1 MTWTIKG
8 QGFQDEHGRHAFLH
22 GINFVDKNPEKRPAG
37 VPPWTDHDLA
47 QAASWGLN
55 GVRLGVIWAAAMP
68 APGRPDEAYLTW
80 LTSQVEACHRA
91 GLHVVLDAHQDLY
104 AQAHSDGAPAWAT
117 LTDHP
122 FDATGLWSDAYLVS
136 PAVHEALDAFWANSE
151 VAGRGLQEHF
161 AEFWLAV
168 LDTVGS
174 HPAVVGLDLFN
185 EPVPGSLLP
194 RHFELLI
201 GAFAQLT
208 GQDPMRVAADWE
220 DPEAKFAQLQ
230 HLDDPE
236 LHRALGDAVAPALA
250 EFDASPVAE
259 FYQRVGGAIR
269 SAGHEHVI
277 LRENTYLS
285 NMGVP
290 CLAPLPE
297 GIGPVAFSPHAYD
310 LVVDTPAV
318 TMASDRRVL
327 TILERHAE
335 LQQRWDRPSLLGE
348 WGALSTYDGVAGHSH
363 AIQDFVDEH
372 LWSQTYWC
380 WEPAFSGTDAQLSL
394 VRPRAHAVV
403 GTVES
408 IIPGELWAAEWVTT
422 PEDVERAGE
431 HAHHAFFVPE
441 GATVEYA
448 VDGEPR
454 TVGGSGRVQPTAE
467 PGRGRLV
474 VRR

>member
-68 APGRPDEAYLTW
+68 APGRPDQAYLTW

-117 LTDHP
+117 LT
-122 FDATGLWSDAYLVS
+122 
-136 PAVHEALDAFWANSE
+136 
-151 VAGRGLQEHF
+151 
-161 AEFWLAV
+161 
-168 LDTVGS
+168 
-174 HPAVVGLDLFN
+174 
-185 EPVPGSLLP
+185 EPVTGSLLP

-208 GQDPMRVAADWE
+208 VQDPMRVAADWE